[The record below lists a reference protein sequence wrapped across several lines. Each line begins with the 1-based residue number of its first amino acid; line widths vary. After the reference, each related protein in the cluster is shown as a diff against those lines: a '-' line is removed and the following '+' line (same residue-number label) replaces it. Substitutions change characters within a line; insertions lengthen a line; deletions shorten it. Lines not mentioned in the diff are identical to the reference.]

1 MTTLRLRAPDEHI
14 HQVPWAVPRALC
26 GVPIIGAG
34 ASKPRPELLIPDGV
48 RHSSKQSK

>member
-14 HQVPWAVPRALC
+14 HRVPWALC

-34 ASKPRPELLIPDGV
+34 ASKPRPELLIPDVV